1 MIGIVLLIIYKSPLR
16 TRNSSFNFE
25 VIMKEILKL
34 MIDQYNIHKIDW
46 MGYKVSKDN
55 PYTYH
60 HLLKKEN
67 GGKETVENGAIL
79 TKIGHE
85 YLNIIESR
93 DIELYNYIN
102 NILKQINEQGFMPL
116 ERQLLAIDAML
127 KMFEK
132 DHRYDRSSKN
142 KRLI

>member
-1 MIGIVLLIIYKSPLR
+1 MKNIIKIMI
-16 TRNSSFNFE
+16 N
-25 VIMKEILKL
+25 
-34 MIDQYNIHKIDW
+34 QYNIHKIDW
-46 MGYKVSKDN
+46 MGYEVNKDN

-67 GGKETVENGAIL
+67 GGKETATNGAIL

-102 NILKQINEQGFMPL
+102 NVLKQINEQGFMPL

-132 DHRYDRSSKN
+132 DHRYDRTSKN
-142 KRLI
+142 KRLIKENYLKR

>member
-1 MIGIVLLIIYKSPLR
+1 MKNIIKIMINL
-16 TRNSSFNFE
+16 
-25 VIMKEILKL
+25 
-34 MIDQYNIHKIDW
+34 YNIKKTDW
-46 MGYKVSKDN
+46 MGYKVNKDN

-60 HLLKKEN
+60 HCYIKKEH
-67 GGKETVENGAIL
+67 GGKETVKNGAIL

-93 DIELYNYIN
+93 DIELYNLIN
-102 NILKQINEQGFMPL
+102 NVLKQINEQGFMPL

-132 DHRYDRSSKN
+132 DHRYDRTKSN
-142 KRLI
+142 KRLIKENYLKR

>member
-1 MIGIVLLIIYKSPLR
+1 MKNITKIMINRYSIS
-16 TRNSSFNFE
+16 
-25 VIMKEILKL
+25 
-34 MIDQYNIHKIDW
+34 KIDW

-67 GGKETVENGAIL
+67 GGKETIENGAIL

-132 DHRYDRSSKN
+132 DHRYDRISKN
-142 KRLI
+142 KRLIKENYLKR

>member
-1 MIGIVLLIIYKSPLR
+1 MKNITRIMINRYSIS
-16 TRNSSFNFE
+16 
-25 VIMKEILKL
+25 
-34 MIDQYNIHKIDW
+34 KIDW

-60 HLLKKEN
+60 HCYVKKEH
-67 GGKETVENGAIL
+67 GGKETVANGAIL

-132 DHRYDRSSKN
+132 DHGYDRTSKN
-142 KRLI
+142 QKLIKDCYLRRK